1 MRETSWAVPV
11 KSKLNRDGLRLRLKT
26 LQQENPV
33 AGPSHEVL
41 RGLLAESAAPGEDL
55 AWLAAHDLDPEVS
68 SGAFSALFYV
78 LRGEGV
84 GGQIRDRVRERA
96 APVLLNALKSRR
108 MPDSRKYSIGPL
120 YSFCVGEIPGED
132 YRAFFEDFEKITNR
146 MIDDAIRGLAE
157 DPKSVDRVLTGMDA
171 LLDGDV
177 GRGSRFAAAQ
187 ELAEHMLPG
196 KPAAAATL
204 CGAALVTG
212 WLEEDVRDT
221 RVGLAFKLLEKTAQP
236 QAAWLLEE
244 MARWPG
250 MGELPARARRSA
262 RKMELQGV
270 YPDYPMRS
278 KFSHGL
284 VTAPDGLGSR
294 QMALFYATA
303 DGGVDALLLL
313 YSESLG
319 LKDIMCIFEEGAEV
333 ERELR
338 DRARDLAMASCGLDL
353 AREFLADALAR
364 HYELKTAPPANLI
377 IYRPYLGAL
386 PISPRHRTP
395 DLSTYGL
402 TVLDTSPE
410 LVANSERLAASPFY
424 GMFMFTSDKA
434 YEYFQK
440 TAEKKGP
447 RHLPQKT
454 FDRFLREVAIEERDT
469 LLDRLAATLEVESWA
484 GRARHRINQTAAR
497 TWLGMTGNVLPF
509 DQVPYVRAVGKLSAR
524 MIIENL
530 QMGFH
535 TQGEVNEAA
544 LRADQQG

>member
-1 MRETSWAVPV
+1 MSV
-11 KSKLNRDGLRLRLKT
+11 KQKLNREGLRLRLKA
-26 LQQENPV
+26 LQEENPV
-33 AGPSHEVL
+33 AGPSHQVL
-41 RGLLAESAAPGEDL
+41 RALLAESAAPGEDL

-68 SGAFSALFYV
+68 SGAFAALFYA
-78 LRGEGV
+78 LRGEHV
-84 GGQIRDRVRERA
+84 KDQVRVRVRDRA
-96 APVLLNALKSRR
+96 APVLLKALKSRR

-120 YSFCVGEIPGED
+120 YSFCVGDIPGDD

-146 MIDDAIRGLAE
+146 MIDNAVQGLWE
-157 DPKSVDRVLTGMDA
+157 DPKSVDRVLTGMEA
-171 LLDGDV
+171 LLDGDA

-187 ELAEHMLPG
+187 ELAEHMLLG

-204 CGAALVTG
+204 CGAAVVTG

-221 RVGLAFKLLEKTAQP
+221 RLNLAFKLLEKTAQP
-236 QAAWLLEE
+236 QAVWLLEE

-250 MGELPARARRSA
+250 MGELPAKARRA
-262 RKMELQGV
+262 AQKMEFQGV
-270 YPDYPMRS
+270 CPDYPMRS
-278 KFSHGL
+278 KFTHGL

-294 QMALFYATA
+294 QMALFYGTP
-303 DGGVDALLLL
+303 DGGVDALLFL
-313 YSESLG
+313 YSESVG
-319 LKDIMCIFEEGAEV
+319 LKDIMCLFEDGAEV

-338 DRARDLAMASCGLDL
+338 QRAKDLAMASCGLEL

-364 HYELKTAPPANLI
+364 HCELKTAPPANLI
-377 IYRPYLGAL
+377 IYRPYLGTL

-402 TVLDTSPE
+402 TVLDPSPE

-434 YEYFQK
+434 YAYFRK

-447 RHLPQKT
+447 PHLPQKAL
-454 FDRFLREVAIEERDT
+454 DRFLREVAIEERDT

-509 DQVPYVRAVGKLSAR
+509 DQVPYVRAVGKMSAR
-524 MIIENL
+524 MIMENL

-535 TQGEVNEAA
+535 TQKEVNEAA
-544 LRADQQG
+544 LRAEQQS